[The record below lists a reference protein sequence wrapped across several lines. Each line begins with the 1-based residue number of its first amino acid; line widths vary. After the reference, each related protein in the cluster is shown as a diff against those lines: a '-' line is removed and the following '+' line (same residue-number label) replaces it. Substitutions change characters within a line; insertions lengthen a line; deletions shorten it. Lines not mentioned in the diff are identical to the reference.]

1 MTSERH
7 TKNKKNNNN
16 NNIYVPKT
24 GASSRSKNSV
34 NYVYKIFLK
43 VFDAKWIP
51 NFEIPH
57 TTLPPLDTNLE
68 ST

>member
-1 MTSERH
+1 MYVQLWV
-7 TKNKKNNNN
+7 NANQ
-16 NNIYVPKT
+16 NNI
-24 GASSRSKNSV
+24 KNSV

-57 TTLPPLDTNLE
+57 TTLPPLDTDLE